1 MLNNLQDEFILSE
14 TKAAQL
20 PPLTLAYIGD
30 CIFDLYVRT
39 KHVLGCSKNA
49 GKLHSMSIRL
59 VNAKAQSEFA
69 HRWLERFTEHERE
82 IFMRGR
88 NAKSPSA
95 PKNMSVADYKYATA
109 IEAVIGYLYL
119 SGQAER
125 VNEIL
130 GTMEFDL

>member
-49 GKLHSMSIRL
+49 GKLHSMSIRTRRPSPNL
-59 VNAKAQSEFA
+59 RTAGWNGLQSRSVKFLCGGAMPKALPHQK
-69 HRWLERFTEHERE
+69 T
-82 IFMRGR
+82 
-88 NAKSPSA
+88 
-95 PKNMSVADYKYATA
+95 
-109 IEAVIGYLYL
+109 
-119 SGQAER
+119 
-125 VNEIL
+125 
-130 GTMEFDL
+130 